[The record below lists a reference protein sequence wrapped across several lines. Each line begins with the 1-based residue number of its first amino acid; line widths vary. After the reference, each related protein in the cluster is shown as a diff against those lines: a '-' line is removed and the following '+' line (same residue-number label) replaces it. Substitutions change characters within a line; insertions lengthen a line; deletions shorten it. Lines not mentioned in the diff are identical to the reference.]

1 MTPAGR
7 SATLRTLLAAGLF
20 LAIGATSAMPQ
31 TIPFRPALDAIGNAE
46 PPASESA
53 RIPDDIGFGAASDLN
68 VPRPRGR
75 VIVESG
81 GPAPVNGPWSRRR
94 MYSRRSPR
102 AAQTGPAHS

>member
-1 MTPAGR
+1 
-7 SATLRTLLAAGLF
+7 LRTLLAAGLF

-94 MYSRRSPR
+94 MWRIEP
-102 AAQTGPAHS
+102 

>member
-1 MTPAGR
+1 
-7 SATLRTLLAAGLF
+7 LRTLLAAGLF

-31 TIPFRPALDAIGNAE
+31 TIPFRPALDAIGNA
-46 PPASESA
+46 ESA

-94 MYSRRSPR
+94 MWRIEP
-102 AAQTGPAHS
+102 